1 MEVQSVVAFDTEEL
15 EKLKASNLLKDFV
28 QKQDGCWNHS
38 HWENFLT
45 SVRTLGY
52 NLPADV
58 IGAELEVEKEYYWKV
73 RRGEIVVPETTTV
86 AQEAAGYMEAVII
99 SEESAKLEPVPCPPE
114 VFDKPREPKMPA
126 RREPFDPIT
135 ELENAVVV
143 DEKHIEARAVEE
155 QSPWEKVDFDSLS
168 REEKTAYLK
177 SQLKKKMGEG

>member
-38 HWENFLT
+38 HWENFIT

-73 RRGEIVVPETTTV
+73 RRGEIVVPETTAV
-86 AQEAAGYMEAVII
+86 AQEAATCMEAVMIL
-99 SEESAKLEPVPCPPE
+99 EESAKLEPVPCPPE
-114 VFDKPREPKMPA
+114 VFDKPREPEMPA
-126 RREPFDPIT
+126 RMEPFDPIT
-135 ELENAVVV
+135 EL
-143 DEKHIEARAVEE
+143 RM
-155 QSPWEKVDFDSLS
+155 QSWLMKN
-168 REEKTAYLK
+168 TLK
-177 SQLKKKMGEG
+177 RGQLKKRARGRKLISTRFRERRKPHI